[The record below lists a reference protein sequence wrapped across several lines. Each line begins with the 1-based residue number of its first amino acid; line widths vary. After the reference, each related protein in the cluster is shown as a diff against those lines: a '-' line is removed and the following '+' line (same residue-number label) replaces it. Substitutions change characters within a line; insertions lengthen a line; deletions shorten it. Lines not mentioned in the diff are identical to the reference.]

1 MRRKIFFGRNS
12 AGQRQRGAAAVE
24 FGIIAMLFFL
34 LFLGIVEMGRFFYL
48 FNTVQEVTRCAAREA
63 VVNGNCWDNI
73 ARRCLFR
80 GETTTGKA
88 ELVAGWEISH
98 TGAAQTNTNVQITY
112 LNRYGAATTAQPPD
126 SDTYI
131 STCQTCQA
139 CLDNPSA
146 GDCSSKCQQCV
157 RYVEASVQQCTTTNK
172 TTTCSPVTYQP
183 AFGLFSFSLGIP
195 GSTVRMPAESLGYRK
210 TDCN

>member
-1 MRRKIFFGRNS
+1 MKRKIFFDRN
-12 AGQRQRGAAAVE
+12 AGTRQRGAAAVE

-48 FNTVQEVTRCAAREA
+48 YNTVQEVTRCAAREA
-63 VVNGNCWDNI
+63 VVNGSCQDTI

-80 GETTTGKA
+80 GDTTTGRA

-98 TGAAQTNTNVQITY
+98 TDVNNTNVLIKY
-112 LNRYGAATTAQPPD
+112 LNRYGQPTTSQPPN

-131 STCQTCQA
+131 ETCQTCQA
-139 CLDNPSA
+139 CLDNPSS
-146 GDCSSKCQQCV
+146 GDCTTTCQDCV
-157 RYVEASVQQCTTTNK
+157 RYVDASLQQCSTQGQ
-172 TTTCSPVTYQP
+172 TTTCSNVVYQP
-183 AFGLFSFSLGIP
+183 MFGLFRWSLGIP

-210 TDCN
+210 TNCS